1 MTYGDYIKQ
10 LSKKIS
16 KDVVDLAVERKRG
29 TAPTQAF
36 SDFISHNEQGFWA
49 EDLFYNCLSKSCDN
63 FIPVK
68 YGRSDKI
75 TAGDKLFKAF
85 YESYQDELDTIGKRP
100 DVLILSDKDY
110 NPNWKNDISKFSKDE
125 LDKIVPFSKAAFEV
139 RSSAYLTKKFI
150 AKKGRESLSFTP
162 KVEDL
167 LVILK
172 WINTYG
178 VPHFYVQVFFDS
190 IFILPFAEILEMLS
204 IAEIK
209 RHGLGKISGT
219 IGNNLAFVIEKNPKN
234 QFKETIHIPLTRGI
248 VLSSDV
254 KEPEILGTRKELAG
268 GRLLHH
274 ISFKGGGAS
283 LDKKLL
289 LSLIS
294 KSY

>member
-1 MTYGDYIKQ
+1 MTYKDYVKQ
-10 LSKKIS
+10 LSGKIP
-16 KDVVDLAVERKRG
+16 KDVVDLNITRKRG
-29 TAPTQAF
+29 VAPTQAF

-49 EDLFYNCLSKSCDN
+49 EDLFFNSLCKSGIDYV
-63 FIPVK
+63 PVK
-68 YGRSDKI
+68 YGKSDKI
-75 TAGDKLFKAF
+75 IAGDKLFKAF

-100 DVLILSDKDY
+100 DILIFDDADY
-110 NPNWKNDISKFSKDE
+110 DPRWKNDISKFSKND

-150 AKKGRESLSFTP
+150 SKKGRESLSFTP

-172 WINTYG
+172 WISIYG

-190 IFILPFAEILEMLS
+190 IFILPFAQILEMLTL
-204 IAEIK
+204 AEMK

-219 IGNNLAFVIEKNPKN
+219 IKNNLAFVIEKNPKN
-234 QFKETIHIPLTRGI
+234 QFKATIHIPLTRGI
-248 VLSSDV
+248 VLSNNV
-254 KEPEILGTRKELAG
+254 KEPEILGIRKELAG

-274 ISFKGGGAS
+274 VSFKGGEAF

>member
-1 MTYGDYIKQ
+1 MTYKDYIKR
-10 LSKKIS
+10 LSSRIS
-16 KDVVDLAVERKRG
+16 KDVVDLSVERKRG
-29 TAPTQAF
+29 IAPTQAF

-49 EDLFYNCLSKSCDN
+49 EDLFFSSLCKSDIN
-63 FIPVK
+63 FAPVK
-68 YGRSDKI
+68 YGKSDKI
-75 TAGDKLFKAF
+75 IAGDKSFKAF

-100 DVLILSDKDY
+100 DILIFDNTDY
-110 NPNWKNDISKFSKDE
+110 DPHWKNDISKSSKNE
-125 LDKIVPFSKAAFEV
+125 LDKIVPLARAAFEV
-139 RSSAYLTKKFI
+139 RSSAYLTRKFI

-172 WINTYG
+172 WINTYS

-190 IFILPFAEILEMLS
+190 IFILPFSEILEMLGL
-204 IAEIK
+204 AEIK

-219 IGNNLAFVIEKNPKN
+219 IKNNLAFVIEKNPKN
-234 QFKETIHIPLTRGI
+234 QFKETIHIPLTRGMI
-248 VLSSDV
+248 LSNDV
-254 KEPEILGTRKELAG
+254 KEPEILGMRKELAG